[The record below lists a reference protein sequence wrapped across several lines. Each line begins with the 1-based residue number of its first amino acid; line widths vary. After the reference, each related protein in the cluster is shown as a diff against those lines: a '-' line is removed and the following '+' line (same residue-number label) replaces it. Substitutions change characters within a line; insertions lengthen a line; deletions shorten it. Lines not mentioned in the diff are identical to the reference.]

1 MFDRC
6 IGCDRLGK
14 DCVPNLMALPFPDMM
29 NWWKKRQAL
38 LDWTNQELAD
48 KSGIPVGT
56 INRIRKGEDDPRYST
71 MRSIIHALM
80 GGHTAEFHCQKKLDA
95 EFAHIEE
102 LEHQCQELIEE
113 RNALLI
119 KLQTLAELHRNDM
132 LAIRDE
138 YKAEIELLRENN
150 ALLREQLKLM
160 QEQLKKE

>member
-14 DCVPNLMALPFPDMM
+14 DCVPNLMALPFTDLM

-80 GGHTAEFHCQKKLDA
+80 GGHAAEFPCQKKLDA

-102 LEHQCQELIEE
+102 LENQCKELIAE
-113 RNALLI
+113 RNALLA
-119 KLQTLAELHRNDM
+119 KFQTLAELHRNDM
-132 LAIRDE
+132 VAIRDE
-138 YKAEIELLRENN
+138 YKEEIALLKSNNTLLRE
-150 ALLREQLKLM
+150 KL
-160 QEQLKKE
+160 ESINH